1 MLEMGNKKGKVT
13 ILTEF
18 SFTWVK
24 IESQSINQTKQT
36 ANNKCYKLRKT
47 KQADV
52 VKCVWP
58 ATVDEVLFLKGDFRN
73 NTWIRRLEPRRD
85 ADFIVKYSEKK
96 NA

>member
-52 VKCVWP
+52 VKCV
-58 ATVDEVLFLKGDFRN
+58 
-73 NTWIRRLEPRRD
+73 
-85 ADFIVKYSEKK
+85 
-96 NA
+96 